1 MHIIFL
7 IMMNNIELTILLL
20 SASTLI
26 YIFAGRRAKAIQ
38 LQHHENRV
46 VKSPPVY
53 YAWHTALWSSVP
65 PMIILAGWFLWGD
78 YLPDSIKQAIAASP
92 FPVLML
98 ICIATLLVGAS
109 WGWQC
114 IKNQHNTRK
123 SVEKTL
129 VWLLIAA
136 STIAILT
143 TLGIVLSVLFESI
156 KFFNLVPISEF
167 FSLHWSPQIAIRA
180 DQVGASGAF
189 GAIPLFAGTLLI
201 TVVAMTLALPVG
213 LMSAIFLAEYANSHI
228 RNLIK
233 PLLEILA
240 GIPTV
245 VYGFIAVLWLSPF
258 IKNTAET
265 FGLQASAESALAAGL
280 AMGIMLIPFICSFAD
295 DALHAVPKAL
305 RDSSYALGA
314 THSETITKVVLP
326 AAIPGIMGGILLA
339 VSRAIGETMIVV
351 MAAGM
356 SARLTGNPLDS
367 TTTVTVQIVSL
378 LIGDHE
384 FDSAKT
390 LAAFALGLTLFV
402 ATLMLNIV
410 ALKILKTYREQYE

>member
-1 MHIIFL
+1 MS
-7 IMMNNIELTILLL
+7 NIELIILLL
-20 SASTLI
+20 LASTAI
-26 YIFAGRRAKAIQ
+26 YIIAGRRAKAIQ
-38 LQHHENRV
+38 QRRFDSRIA
-46 VKSPPVY
+46 KSAPVY
-53 YAWHTALWSSVP
+53 YAWHTALWSGIP
-65 PMIILAGWFLWGD
+65 PLIILIGWFFLGD
-78 YLPDSIKQAIAASP
+78 HLPASIKHALETGPLPTLMIVCLA
-92 FPVLML
+92 VL
-98 ICIATLLVGAS
+98 AVGAA

-114 IKNQHNTRK
+114 INNRHNTRK
-123 SVEKTL
+123 AVERMTI
-129 VWLLIAA
+129 WILIGA

-143 TLGIVLSVLFESI
+143 TIGIVLSVLFESI

-167 FSLHWSPQIAIRA
+167 FSLHWSPQTAIRE

-201 TVVAMTLALPVG
+201 TVIAITLALPIG

-228 RNLIK
+228 RNSVK

-240 GIPTV
+240 GVPTV
-245 VYGFIAVLWLSPF
+245 VYGFIAVLWLAPF
-258 IKNTAET
+258 IRNAAET
-265 FGLQASAESALAAGL
+265 FGLQASSESALAAGL
-280 AMGIMLIPFICSFAD
+280 AMGIMLIPFICSFTD

-356 SARLTGNPLDS
+356 SAKLTGNPLDS
-367 TTTVTVQIVSL
+367 TTTVTVQIVAL

-390 LAAFALGLTLFV
+390 LAAFALGLTLFL
-402 ATLMLNIV
+402 ATLMLNVV

>member
-1 MHIIFL
+1 MS
-7 IMMNNIELTILLL
+7 NIELAILLL
-20 SASTLI
+20 SLSTLI
-26 YIFAGRRAKAIQ
+26 YFFAGRRAKAIQ
-38 LQHHENRV
+38 LQSHNNDV
-46 VKSPPVY
+46 VRSAPVY

-65 PMIILAGWFLWGD
+65 PMIILIGWFLWGD
-78 YLPDSIKQAIAASP
+78 HLPTAVKDALETGP
-92 FPVLML
+92 FPVLMILCIGVL
-98 ICIATLLVGAS
+98 IVGTI

-114 IKNQHNTRK
+114 INNRHNTRK
-123 SVEKTL
+123 AIEKVLT
-129 VWLLIAA
+129 WLLISA

-143 TLGIVLSVLFESI
+143 TIGIVLSVLFESI

-167 FSLHWSPQIAIRA
+167 FSLHWSPQTAIRE

-201 TVVAMTLALPVG
+201 TLVAMTLALPIG
-213 LMSAIFLAEYANSHI
+213 LMSAIFLAEYADSYI
-228 RNLIK
+228 RNLVK

-258 IKNTAET
+258 IKNTAES
-265 FGLQASAESALAAGL
+265 FGLQASSESALAAGL
-280 AMGIMLIPFICSFAD
+280 AMGIMLIPFICSFTD

-356 SARLTGNPLDS
+356 SAKLTGNPLDS

-390 LAAFALGLTLFV
+390 LAAFALGLTLFL
-402 ATLMLNIV
+402 ATLMLNVV

>member
-1 MHIIFL
+1 MS
-7 IMMNNIELTILLL
+7 NIELAVLLL
-20 SASTLI
+20 LASTVI
-26 YIFAGRRAKAIQ
+26 YIVAGRRAKAIQ
-38 LQHHENRV
+38 VQRYDSYTA
-46 VKSPPVY
+46 KSAPVY
-53 YAWHTALWSSVP
+53 YALHTALWSSIP
-65 PMIILAGWFLWGD
+65 PIIILLGWSLWGD
-78 YLPDSIKQAIAASP
+78 YLPTPIKQAIESSP
-92 FPVLML
+92 LPILII
-98 ICIATLLVGAS
+98 ICIAVLLIGAA

-114 IKNQHNTRK
+114 IHRRHNTRK
-123 SVEKTL
+123 AIEKML
-129 VWLLIAA
+129 IWLLIGA

-143 TLGIVLSVLFESI
+143 TIGIVLSVLFESV
-156 KFFNLVPISEF
+156 KFFNLVPIGEF
-167 FSLHWSPQIAIRA
+167 FGLHWSPQTAIRD

-201 TVVAMTLALPVG
+201 TVIAIALALPIG
-213 LMSAIFLAEYANSHI
+213 LMSAIFLAEYATPHI
-228 RNLIK
+228 RNSIK

-245 VYGFIAVLWLSPF
+245 VYGFIAVLWLAPF
-258 IKNTAET
+258 IKGTAEAL
-265 FGLQASAESALAAGL
+265 GLQASAESALAAGL
-280 AMGIMLIPFICSFAD
+280 AMGIMLIPFICSFTD
-295 DALHAVPKAL
+295 DALHSVPRAL
-305 RDSSYALGA
+305 RDSSLALGA

-356 SARLTGNPLDS
+356 SAKLTGNPLDS
-367 TTTVTVQIVSL
+367 TTTVTVQIVAL

-390 LAAFALGLTLFV
+390 LAAFALGLTLFL

>member
-1 MHIIFL
+1 MSNIQL
-7 IMMNNIELTILLL
+7 IILLL

-26 YIFAGRRAKAIQ
+26 YIIAGRRAKAIQ
-38 LQHHENRV
+38 MQNHVECFA
-46 VKSPPVY
+46 KSAPIY
-53 YAWHTALWSSVP
+53 YAWHTALWSSIP
-65 PMIILAGWFLWGD
+65 PLIILLGWFLWGS
-78 YLPDSIKQAIAASP
+78 YLPASIKQAIDASP
-92 FPVLML
+92 FPVLMITCTAVLL
-98 ICIATLLVGAS
+98 IGAA

-114 IKNQHNTRK
+114 IDSQHNTRK
-123 SVEKTL
+123 AVEKLMTW
-129 VWLLIAA
+129 VLISA
-136 STIAILT
+136 SIIAILT
-143 TLGIVLSVLFESI
+143 TIGIVVSVLFESI

-167 FSLHWSPQIAIRA
+167 FSLHWSPQTAIRD

-201 TVVAMTLALPVG
+201 TIIAMTLALPVG
-213 LMSAIFLAEYANSHI
+213 LMSAIFLAEYATSRVRNSV
-228 RNLIK
+228 K

-245 VYGFIAVLWLSPF
+245 VYGFIAVLWLAPS
-258 IKNTAET
+258 IKSTAEAL
-265 FGLQASAESALAAGL
+265 GLQASAESALAAGL
-280 AMGIMLIPFICSFAD
+280 AMGVMLIPFICSFTD

-314 THSETITKVVLP
+314 THSETINKVVLP

-356 SARLTGNPLDS
+356 SAKLTGNPLDS
-367 TTTVTVQIVSL
+367 TTTVTVQIVAL

-390 LAAFALGLTLFV
+390 LAAFALGLTLFL
-402 ATLMLNIV
+402 ATLMLNVV

>member
-1 MHIIFL
+1 
-7 IMMNNIELTILLL
+7 MNNVQLIILLL
-20 SASTLI
+20 TASTLI
-26 YIFAGRRAKAIQ
+26 YIIAGRRAKAIQ
-38 LQHHENRV
+38 LQSHDNRV
-46 VKSPPVY
+46 TKSAPLY
-53 YAWHTALWSSVP
+53 YAWHTALWSSIP
-65 PMIILAGWFLWGD
+65 PMIILIGWLLWGD
-78 YLPDSIKQAIAASP
+78 YLPASIRLAIEAGP
-92 FPVLML
+92 LPIL
-98 ICIATLLVGAS
+98 IIVCLTLLLIGAA

-114 IKNQHNTRK
+114 INSQHNTRK
-123 SVEKTL
+123 AVEKLMTW
-129 VWLLIAA
+129 VLIAA

-143 TLGIVLSVLFESI
+143 TIGIVVSVLFESI

-167 FSLHWSPQIAIRA
+167 FSLHWSPQTAIRA

-201 TVVAMTLALPVG
+201 TVIAMILALPVG
-213 LMSAIFLAEYANSHI
+213 LMSAIFLAEYATSHI
-228 RNLIK
+228 RNSVK

-245 VYGFIAVLWLSPF
+245 VYGFIAVLWFSPF

-265 FGLQASAESALAAGL
+265 LGLQASAESALAAGL

-295 DALHAVPKAL
+295 DALHAVPRAL

-314 THSETITKVVLP
+314 THSETISKVVLP
-326 AAIPGIMGGILLA
+326 AAVPGIMGGILLA

-356 SARLTGNPLDS
+356 SAKLTANPLDS
-367 TTTVTVQIVSL
+367 TTTVTVQIVAL

-390 LAAFALGLTLFV
+390 LAAFALGLTLFL

>member
-1 MHIIFL
+1 
-7 IMMNNIELTILLL
+7 MNNIELAILLL
-20 SASTLI
+20 SLSALV
-26 YIFAGRRAKAIQ
+26 YFLAGRRAKAIQ
-38 LQHHENRV
+38 VQSHGDHV
-46 VKSPPVY
+46 VKSAPVY

-65 PMIILAGWFLWGD
+65 PMIILIGWFLWGD
-78 YLPDSIKQAIAASP
+78 YLPTTVKEAIETGP
-92 FPVLML
+92 FPVLMTL
-98 ICIATLLVGAS
+98 CIAVLLLGTM

-114 IKNQHNTRK
+114 INNRHNTRK
-123 SVEKTL
+123 AVEKML
-129 VWLLIAA
+129 IWLLISA

-143 TLGIVLSVLFESI
+143 TIGIVLSVLFESI
-156 KFFNLVPISEF
+156 KFFNLVPVSEF
-167 FSLHWSPQIAIRA
+167 FSLHWSPQTAIRE

-201 TVVAMTLALPVG
+201 TVVAMSLALPIG
-213 LMSAIFLAEYANSHI
+213 LMSAIFLAEYASSHI
-228 RNLIK
+228 RNFIK

-258 IKNTAET
+258 IKNTAEA
-265 FGLQASAESALAAGL
+265 FGLQASSESALAAGL
-280 AMGIMLIPFICSFAD
+280 AMGIMLIPFICSFTD

-356 SARLTGNPLDS
+356 SAKLTGNPLDS
-367 TTTVTVQIVSL
+367 TTTVTVQIVAL

-390 LAAFALGLTLFV
+390 LAAFALGLTLFLS
-402 ATLMLNIV
+402 TLMLNVV

>member
-1 MHIIFL
+1 MS
-7 IMMNNIELTILLL
+7 NIELTILLL
-20 SASTLI
+20 LISTVI
-26 YIFAGRRAKAIQ
+26 YVIAGRRAKAIQ
-38 LQHHENRV
+38 MQRYDSRIA
-46 VKSPPVY
+46 KSAPVY
-53 YAWHTALWSSVP
+53 YAWHTALWSGVP
-65 PMIILAGWFLWGD
+65 PLIILAGWFLWGD
-78 YLPDSIKQAIAASP
+78 YLPDSMKHAIEASP
-92 FPVLML
+92 FPTLMI
-98 ICIATLLVGAS
+98 ICIAILAVGAI

-123 SVEKTL
+123 AVEKL
-129 VWLLIAA
+129 LIFVLIAA
-136 STIAILT
+136 SIIAILT
-143 TLGIVLSVLFESI
+143 TIGIVLSVLFESV

-167 FSLHWSPQIAIRA
+167 FSLHWSPQTAIRE

-201 TVVAMTLALPVG
+201 TVVAMCLALPVG
-213 LMSAIFLAEYANSHI
+213 LMSAIFLAEYASSQI
-228 RNLIK
+228 RNSIK

-258 IKNTAET
+258 IKTAAES

-280 AMGIMLIPFICSFAD
+280 AMGIMLIPFICSFTD
-295 DALHAVPKAL
+295 DALHAVPNAL

-326 AAIPGIMGGILLA
+326 AAVPGIMGGILLA

-356 SARLTGNPLDS
+356 SAKLTANPLDS
-367 TTTVTVQIVSL
+367 TTTVTVQIVAL

-384 FDSAKT
+384 FESAKT
-390 LAAFALGLTLFV
+390 LAAFALGLTLFI

>member
-1 MHIIFL
+1 MT
-7 IMMNNIELTILLL
+7 NIELIILLL
-20 SASTLI
+20 AASTVI
-26 YIFAGRRAKAIQ
+26 YIITGRRAKTMQ
-38 LQHHENRV
+38 LKRYDARIAT
-46 VKSPPVY
+46 STPLY
-53 YAWHTALWSSVP
+53 YAWHTTLWSSIP
-65 PMIILAGWFLWGD
+65 PMIILLGWLLWSD
-78 YLPDSIKQAIAASP
+78 YLPTSIRQAIEASP
-92 FPVLML
+92 IPIIL
-98 ICIATLLVGAS
+98 IVCLGTLLLGTS

-114 IKNQHNTRK
+114 IKNRHNTRK
-123 SVEKTL
+123 AVEKLMT
-129 VWLLIAA
+129 WLLIGA
-136 STIAILT
+136 STMAILT
-143 TLGIVLSVLFESI
+143 TIGIVLSVLFESI

-167 FSLHWSPQIAIRA
+167 FSLHWSPQTAIRA

-201 TVVAMTLALPVG
+201 TVIAMTLALPVG
-213 LMSAIFLAEYANSHI
+213 MMSAIFLTEYATSQI
-228 RNLIK
+228 RNLVK

-245 VYGFIAVLWLSPF
+245 VYGFIAVLWLAPF
-258 IKNTAET
+258 VKGSAEM
-265 FGLQASAESALAAGL
+265 FGLQASSESALAAGL
-280 AMGIMLIPFICSFAD
+280 AMGIMLIPFICSFTD
-295 DALHAVPKAL
+295 DALHAVPKTL

-314 THSETITKVVLP
+314 THSETICKVVLP

-356 SARLTGNPLDS
+356 SAKLTGNPLDS
-367 TTTVTVQIVSL
+367 TTTVTVQIVAL

-390 LAAFALGLTLFV
+390 LAAFALGLTLFL